1 VWTAD
6 EAWWALAL
14 GVAGACIG
22 SFVAA
27 LSVRW
32 PMGRSVAQGR
42 SACDAC
48 GATIRARDLVPV
60 LSALALR
67 GRCRD
72 CAAPIAPIHWRVEVA
87 AAAIGASA
95 GLVAAS
101 PFAVAGA
108 VFGWGLLALAVL
120 DLTHW
125 WLPDRLTLPLAI
137 AGLALGPGMPVGR
150 VIGGALGYAGL
161 ALVAA
166 GYRRWRGRE
175 GLGGGDP
182 KLLGAIGCWLGWAM
196 LPAVLV
202 IAGLVGLGAV
212 AVLRL
217 GGREVAGDTALPFG
231 ALMAAAAYP
240 AWLAMIGWG
249 T

>member
-1 VWTAD
+1 MG
-6 EAWWALAL
+6 EAGWWALAL
-14 GVAGACIG
+14 GIAGACIG

-27 LSVRW
+27 LAVRW
-32 PMGRSVAQGR
+32 PAGRSVARGR

-48 GATIRARDLVPV
+48 GATVRARDLVPL

-72 CAAPIAPIHWRVEVA
+72 CAAPIAAIHWQVELA
-87 AAAIGASA
+87 GAAIGVAA

-101 PFAVAGA
+101 PAAVAGA
-108 VFGWGLLALAVL
+108 LFGWGLLALAVL

-125 WLPDRLTLPLAI
+125 WLPDRLTLPLAL
-137 AGLALGPGMPVGR
+137 AGLATGPAAPLGR
-150 VIGGALGYAGL
+150 AIGGALGYAGL
-161 ALVAA
+161 ALIAA
-166 GYRRWRGRE
+166 SYRRWRGRE

-202 IAGLVGLGAV
+202 IAGLVGLGVV
-212 AVLRL
+212 AALRL
-217 GGREVAGDTALPFG
+217 RGRDVARDTALPFG
-231 ALMAAAAYP
+231 ALMAVAAYP
-240 AWLAMIGWG
+240 AWIAMVGWG
-249 T
+249 G